1 MARYNGLIIPRS
13 YNDYY
18 SRSDPQAI
26 RDIVAL
32 SADGELNAESKN
44 PLQNQ
49 AIAKI
54 VPVGASPDNKLIVQS
69 QISGLTADVETIKN
83 IIPNTASETNELAD
97 KNFVN
102 STVGTNTANYIYK
115 TESGGE
121 KVPFSSVA
129 ELEAYA
135 GTVTNNDYAFVT
147 GIDENGNAYYDRY
160 KADVNDGVV
169 TWAKEYRLNNSSF
182 TAEQWAAIQSGITA
196 EKVAQFEGAV
206 SPVDVVQS
214 GNMSAVTSN
223 AVYEALTNLE
233 NLSHNIPRLVPKDI
247 TAYITDGTFWK
258 RLAGTDGYALFE
270 DIYVG
275 DYFKMSRAISAYER
289 TGQYQTTGSQYVT
302 IAGLDTM
309 MGNGDQENGVD
320 YHHAV
325 MVPGQGFGG
334 TQHFGRSRMNAT
346 NITEGGYKASEMN
359 TLVLGAV
366 ASTGSTATDATINQ
380 QLYAE
385 FGSHLKTTREL
396 VSNAI
401 NATGYNR
408 FGSATGCASSWE
420 WISAQAILMSE
431 IEVYGSIAWSSA
443 GFDTGN
449 ANRQLPLFAFS
460 KQAQNSRSA
469 YWWLKDIA
477 SAASFCLA
485 GSFGDANCGSASI
498 ATVCVRPRFIIA

>member
-13 YNDYY
+13 YNDYF

-32 SADGELNAESKN
+32 AADGELNAESKN

-54 VPVGASPDNKLIVQS
+54 VPTTASPENKLIVQS
-69 QISGLTADVETIKN
+69 QISGLTADVENIKN

-135 GTVTNNDYAFVT
+135 GTVTNNDYAFVS

-160 KADVNDGVV
+160 KSDVHDGVV

-223 AVYEALTNLE
+223 AVNSALTHLMTKEERRFSSVTEKLE
-233 NLSHNIPRLVPKDI
+233 FPISNGHFHIFYSSLYSGRGLFLFVLPKYNALQIIND
-247 TAYITDGTFWK
+247 YNDGFVVEDKTSGANMK
-258 RLAGTDGYALFE
+258 IEISLA
-270 DIYVG
+270 
-275 DYFKMSRAISAYER
+275 SW
-289 TGQYQTTGSQYVT
+289 
-302 IAGLDTM
+302 
-309 MGNGDQENGVD
+309 N
-320 YHHAV
+320 
-325 MVPGQGFGG
+325 
-334 TQHFGRSRMNAT
+334 T
-346 NITEGGYKASEMN
+346 NI
-359 TLVLGAV
+359 
-366 ASTGSTATDATINQ
+366 
-380 QLYAE
+380 
-385 FGSHLKTTREL
+385 
-396 VSNAI
+396 
-401 NATGYNR
+401 
-408 FGSATGCASSWE
+408 
-420 WISAQAILMSE
+420 QAI
-431 IEVYGSIAWSSA
+431 VH
-443 GFDTGN
+443 
-449 ANRQLPLFAFS
+449 
-460 KQAQNSRSA
+460 
-469 YWWLKDIA
+469 
-477 SAASFCLA
+477 
-485 GSFGDANCGSASI
+485 
-498 ATVCVRPRFIIA
+498 IIL

>member
-13 YNDYY
+13 YNDYF

-32 SADGELNAESKN
+32 AADGELNAESKN

-54 VPVGASPDNKLIVQS
+54 VPTTASPENKLIVQS
-69 QISGLTADVETIKN
+69 QVSGVTADVETIKN

-223 AVYEALTNLE
+223 AVYEALTT
-233 NLSHNIPRLVPKDI
+233 SHNIPRLVPKDI

-302 IAGLDTM
+302 IAGLDM
-309 MGNGDQENGVD
+309 MMNNGDQGNGVN

-325 MVPGQGFGG
+325 MVAGQGFGG
-334 TQHFGRSRMNAT
+334 TQHFGKSRMNAT
-346 NITEGGYKASEMN
+346 NTTEGGYKASEMN
-359 TLVLGAV
+359 RLVLGEV
-366 ASTGSTATDATINQ
+366 TSTGSTAADATINQ

-385 FGSHLKTTREL
+385 FGSHLKTTGEL
-396 VSNAI
+396 LSNAI

-408 FGSATGCASSWE
+408 FGSATGCASNWE
-420 WISAQAILMSE
+420 WISAQAILISE
-431 IEVYGSIAWSSA
+431 IEACGSIAWSSS
-443 GFDTGN
+443 GYDTGN

-460 KQAQNSRSA
+460 KQAQNNRTA

-477 SAASFCLA
+477 SADLFCYASDYGRA
-485 GSFGDANCGSASI
+485 DTRSASI
-498 ATVCVRPRFIIA
+498 TYYFVRPRFIIA

>member
-32 SADGELNAESKN
+32 AADGELNAESKN

-54 VPVGASPDNKLIVQS
+54 VPATASPDNKLIVQS

-223 AVYEALTNLE
+223 AVNGALTNLFTNPIDLAINSKIGSIRFLDLNNVSE
-233 NLSHNIPRLVPKDI
+233 DSVCETIVSSQIYNSIN
-247 TAYITDGTFWK
+247 YIGVKSTEGIK
-258 RLAGTDGYALFE
+258 MVIGSEYMISDGYK
-270 DIYVG
+270 VG
-275 DYFKMSRAISAYER
+275 VQLSL
-289 TGQYQTTGSQYVT
+289 TGS
-302 IAGLDTM
+302 
-309 MGNGDQENGVD
+309 
-320 YHHAV
+320 
-325 MVPGQGFGG
+325 
-334 TQHFGRSRMNAT
+334 
-346 NITEGGYKASEMN
+346 
-359 TLVLGAV
+359 
-366 ASTGSTATDATINQ
+366 
-380 QLYAE
+380 
-385 FGSHLKTTREL
+385 
-396 VSNAI
+396 
-401 NATGYNR
+401 
-408 FGSATGCASSWE
+408 
-420 WISAQAILMSE
+420 
-431 IEVYGSIAWSSA
+431 
-443 GFDTGN
+443 
-449 ANRQLPLFAFS
+449 
-460 KQAQNSRSA
+460 
-469 YWWLKDIA
+469 
-477 SAASFCLA
+477 
-485 GSFGDANCGSASI
+485 DANAVPSI
-498 ATVCVRPRFIIA
+498 RVRKCNRDWNSWTALV

>member
-13 YNDYY
+13 YNDYF

-26 RDIVAL
+26 RDLVSLA
-32 SADGELNAESKN
+32 ADGELNAESKN

-54 VPVGASPDNKLIVQS
+54 VPATASPENKLIVQS
-69 QISGLTADVETIKN
+69 QVSGLTADVETIKN

-223 AVYEALTNLE
+223 AVYEALTNAT
-233 NLSHNIPRLVPKDI
+233 SHNIPRLIPKDI
-247 TAYITDGTFWK
+247 TSYVTDGTFWK

-302 IAGLDTM
+302 IAGFDTM
-309 MGNGDQENGVD
+309 MNNGDQVD

-325 MVPGQGFGG
+325 MIAGQGFGG
-334 TQHFGRSRMNAT
+334 TQHFGKSRINAT
-346 NITEGGYKASEMN
+346 NTSEGGYKASEMN
-359 TLVLGAV
+359 TLVLGEV
-366 ASTGSTATDATINQ
+366 TSTGSTAADATINQ

-396 VSNAI
+396 VTNAV

-408 FGSATGCASSWE
+408 YGSATGCASNWE

-431 IEVYGSIAWSSA
+431 IEVFGATVWSSS
-443 GFDTGN
+443 GYDTGN
-449 ANRQLPLFAFS
+449 ANVQLPLFAFS
-460 KQAQNSRSA
+460 KQAQNNHSA
-469 YWWLKDIA
+469 YWWLKNIA
-477 SAASFCLA
+477 SAESFCYITDYGYA
-485 GSFGDANCGSASI
+485 IDSYASRADA
-498 ATVCVRPRFIIA
+498 CVRPRFIIA